1 MFLSEQP
8 SASIDIAA
16 QMDAAAAEMVTRVA
30 LCMALEED
38 ESLQR
43 SLANAPTSDQGAGTL
58 FVQLPASAIWLQL
71 DSDRPM
77 QILRDLPAGTCNAVS
92 ANGLPQHREQLWRE
106 MIHAAWRT
114 GAHDKARKLLSPVLT
129 HGMAPTGRQMKDIL
143 RWAPV
148 IELYAYQHFTH
159 GSMLLDNARRPI
171 LDGERPIAVRDAL
184 LTEYWGVL
192 HTMGHMLTVASTRGA
207 TPWLSE
213 LAASFSWSTWSPT
226 FVLSRERTLWLVA
239 AAAKSAVAFGE
250 AVIDRYLNKLS
261 RADHPL
267 KELDALLG
275 LVSIGLDGPE
285 IGRYLVTVLE
295 AIDRAADDTSSRS
308 EYFPELLQSAIAV
321 LRDPEQA
328 TRRFL
333 RFVEHEANPKSKSP
347 RLFGLD
353 ALRSDPAT
361 MLSSGHC
368 LGLLAL
374 PTIVG
379 SDPSEYYPRHGSPGF
394 LIRPRDVLQI
404 LRRAWNSRSPLKDR
418 RILH

>member
-1 MFLSEQP
+1 
-8 SASIDIAA
+8 
-16 QMDAAAAEMVTRVA
+16 
-30 LCMALEED
+30 
-38 ESLQR
+38 
-43 SLANAPTSDQGAGTL
+43 
-58 FVQLPASAIWLQL
+58 
-71 DSDRPM
+71 
-77 QILRDLPAGTCNAVS
+77 
-92 ANGLPQHREQLWRE
+92 
-106 MIHAAWRT
+106 
-114 GAHDKARKLLSPVLT
+114 
-129 HGMAPTGRQMKDIL
+129 MKDIL

-275 LVSIGLDGPE
+275 LVSIELDGPE

-295 AIDRAADDTSSRS
+295 AIDRAADDASSRS
-308 EYFPELLQSAIAV
+308 EYFPDLLQSAIAV

-404 LRRAWNSRSPLKDR
+404 LRRAWDSRSPLKDR